1 MARDEPP
8 DQGPDPDGGFD
19 LRDQFK
25 VLIRSNKALQEVI
38 DQQVILTQQQVS
50 MQRQAMAGGEHG
62 EMAGHL
68 AAMQYQPQMRPE
80 HLKQLAMTGGM
91 PSDVTLGMAKVSG
104 AQALTSL
111 QGAQAW
117 AAQQLGQ
124 AIANWRGTGEQLYA
138 EHEPGF
144 HGKEKKPAREPGAG
158 VHATVTPPDKTEAA
172 EPEQPPGEERE
183 MLRARPRPGG
193 TLGPMGEQI
202 ARGGAG
208 PVWTLPPGEQGAP
221 GGETAAVIAAATE
234 AATKGAVEGAE
245 EVRTGGLAG
254 EAEEAAQRVGE
265 RITPERPHVPLPA
278 EEVVRPKPGELPA
291 GEVPPPAAEVPVTT
305 PAPPTPDT
313 RPPVTSPATAPA
325 PPSGPPAPPR
335 GPGEGGDGEGGG
347 DGTPPTSGPPGDGA
361 GDSGGGGGKYTRSQQ
376 IWQNVGARV
385 AASGGTG
392 AGIKGLLE
400 KIPILGLGLDIA
412 EKARDVYTEQREKG
426 RVYQEIEGGQN
437 LGAQTERLHS
447 LAYEATM
454 FGRVPEGVA
463 AQMFGDVTAMG
474 YTQRAVGQGQQLQNR
489 QSALDFMY
497 HQYTAT
503 GTDVEQSGQ
512 ILETASQNAS
522 VSLKSVSDAMTGLS
536 DVAGKAGVNAKGA
549 RDNFNALLDTAIKGG
564 AGPGSGQLAGIVAT
578 TQAGYGK
585 AFAKTSF
592 AGQLGPGME
601 YMMAGQYGIAPSQ
614 AQYIKRTQPGEY
626 ARMLSGSS
634 MQFIQYLPG
643 MDAAKMADL
652 KSMIEQAGGGAQV
665 KAQPD
670 LATDIG
676 NRFLNKYQPTEPAM
690 DMNIWAQYL
699 SSVTSIPLNEG
710 NVMAWVV
717 DQVAGNTYAANKDV
731 GAAGGSKAGGKGGA
745 GAPVAAG
752 KTGGAAAGQF
762 GLAKP
767 LGGTGILGDIAHAA
781 KNAIPFGLGQF
792 IPGGS
797 RHGAKTWQQVL
808 TGGQEGAAAK
818 TYLGAEQKSG
828 KRSPVL
834 EALLQNL
841 PKDAQVS
848 VQTASGNR
856 VMSVEDAMKY
866 YPDEMA
872 SGNAQFFT
880 KGGENLGG
888 TGTITQGLIDPTA
901 QQASEAEAKAK
912 GAGTKAGKPIGQAH
926 VGTARGA
933 DAKRGVTVDLT
944 NEAKQLLKLL
954 PGNSDNAAAAATVPE
969 PPYVTSPSR

>member
-8 DQGPDPDGGFD
+8 DKGPDPDGGFD

-25 VLIRSNKALQEVI
+25 VLIQSNKALREII

-50 MQRQAMAGGEHG
+50 MQRQAMAGGEAG

-68 AAMQYQPQMRPE
+68 AAMQYQVPMSAKA
-80 HLKQLAMTGGM
+80 LKRLALTGGM

-104 AQALTSL
+104 AQAVTSL

-124 AIANWRGTGEQLYA
+124 AIANWRGTGEKLYKRHEEEAA
-138 EHEPGF
+138 ES
-144 HGKEKKPAREPGAG
+144 GAG
-158 VHATVTPPDKTEAA
+158 VHATVTPPGKTEAA
-172 EPEQPPGEERE
+172 EPEQPPGEKRE
-183 MLRARPRPGG
+183 MLQVRPRPGG
-193 TLGPMGEQI
+193 TLGPMGGQI

-208 PVWTLPPGEQGAP
+208 PVKWTFPPGEQGAP

-245 EVRTGGLAG
+245 EARTGGLAG

-291 GEVPPPAAEVPVTT
+291 GEVPPPAAEAPVTT
-305 PAPPTPDT
+305 PAPPTPDR
-313 RPPVTSPATAPA
+313 RPPVPAPG
-325 PPSGPPAPPR
+325 PPSGPPTPPR

-347 DGTPPTSGPPGDGA
+347 EGTPPTSGPPGDGA

-392 AGIKGLLE
+392 AGLSGMLK
-400 KIPILGLGLDIA
+400 KIPILGLGLGLA

-426 RVYQEIEGGQN
+426 RVYQETEGGTN
-437 LGAQTERLHS
+437 IEAQRERVHS
-447 LAYEATM
+447 LTYEASM

-463 AQMFGDVTAMG
+463 AQMFGDVTGMG
-474 YTQRAVGQGQQLQNR
+474 YTRRATGQAHQLQNR

-503 GTDVEQSGQ
+503 GTDVEQSAQ

-522 VSLKSVSDAMTGLS
+522 VSLKSVGAAMSSLS
-536 DVAGKAGVNAKGA
+536 DMAGKAGVNAKGA
-549 RDNFNALLDTAIKGG
+549 RENFNALLDTALKAG
-564 AGPGSGQLAGIVAT
+564 AGPGSPQLAGIVAT

-614 AQYIKRTQPGEY
+614 AQYLKRTQPGEY

-652 KSMIEQAGGGAQV
+652 KQMIELRGGGAQV

-676 NRFLNKYQPTEPAM
+676 NQFLDKYQPTEPAM
-690 DMNIWAQYL
+690 DMNIWAEYL
-699 SSVTSIPLNEG
+699 STVTSIKLDPG
-710 NVMAWVV
+710 TVMAWVV
-717 DQVAGNTYAANKDV
+717 DQVAGNTYAANKNV
-731 GAAGGSKAGGKGGA
+731 GAQRGGQVPAKKPG
-745 GAPVAAG
+745 GAPVG
-752 KTGGAAAGQF
+752 KYGLAEGSKPSMASIAAAKAGPQ
-762 GLAKP
+762 
-767 LGGTGILGDIAHAA
+767 GG
-781 KNAIPFGLGQF
+781 
-792 IPGGS
+792 
-797 RHGAKTWQQVL
+797 RTWQQVL
-808 TGGQEGAAAK
+808 QGGGQGEAAK
-818 TYLGAEQKSG
+818 TYLGAEGKSG

-834 EALLQNL
+834 EALLQNV
-841 PKDAQVS
+841 PSDAKVA
-848 VQTASGNR
+848 VQTSAGNR
-856 VMSVEDAMKY
+856 VMDFADAMKY
-866 YPDEMA
+866 YPDELA
-872 SGNAQFFT
+872 AGNVQFYT
-880 KGGENLGG
+880 KEGEGLGG
-888 TGTITQGLIDPTA
+888 TSAMTRGLTDPGA
-901 QQASEAEAKAK
+901 QQEAGAEAKAK
-912 GAGTKAGKPIGQAH
+912 GPGAKAGESITAFQKRHPQA
-926 VGTARGA
+926 GKEAGGA
-933 DAKRGVTVDLT
+933 VTVDLT